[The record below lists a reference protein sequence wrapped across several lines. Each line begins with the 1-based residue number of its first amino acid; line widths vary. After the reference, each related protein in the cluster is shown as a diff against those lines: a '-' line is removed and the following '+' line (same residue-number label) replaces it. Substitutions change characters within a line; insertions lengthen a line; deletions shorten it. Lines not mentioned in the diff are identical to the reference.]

1 VNQYIAIKDEVL
13 AYQHNSRW
21 KKRLDGAIQSDKEL
35 RFWGCLLR
43 FFFNVAG
50 HSKTSSLSYNLE
62 QRHHFSHHVL
72 IELQYFDNVCPLLFM
87 QRGIRHRLGVSSHIC
102 WVSCCSCQSFWKL
115 HWLSA
120 AKWPEISAQ
129 IKDHLLLYCSC
140 KGWTRQRLGVSSH
153 LCCVGC
159 CSCQIFW
166 EYYWP
171 NAAKWLEISI
181 KTKDHQL
188 FCKVVGHV
196 DGTHRGLAVYVWFG
210 SVWWIWMAYIF

>member
-1 VNQYIAIKDEVL
+1 
-13 AYQHNSRW
+13 
-21 KKRLDGAIQSDKEL
+21 
-35 RFWGCLLR
+35 
-43 FFFNVAG
+43 
-50 HSKTSSLSYNLE
+50 
-62 QRHHFSHHVL
+62 
-72 IELQYFDNVCPLLFM
+72 M

-159 CSCQIFW
+159 CSCQFFW

-196 DGTHRGLAVYVWFG
+196 DGTHLGLAVYVWFG
-210 SVWWIWMAYIF
+210 SIWWIWMAVKRLHNQVQTCYVTLWSFPEELRHYCIWKDSFSWLHTIHNSHQN